1 MPIGIDLGSRFVK
14 IVQTADFMEFKKI
27 RLDTVQFL
35 TQRVKT
41 ESKKT
46 KHALVLADLGFEPEK
61 YLVVTGY
68 GKHLMGKKIKAVTE
82 IRAHFRGACFQT
94 GLEDFILVEMGGQ
107 DSKVLWVRDKKVM
120 DFQTN
125 DKCAAGTGRYLEN
138 MARLLNIGV
147 KELSREVDEP
157 IQINN
162 TCAIFGETEII
173 GYLMEQV
180 PLKRI
185 CAGINDSVAR
195 RVIQMVRRYPPLP
208 LILCGGVALN
218 RGVKVLLSRRTGR
231 PVIIPKEPQFNGA
244 IGCCLEG
251 VSKEKIYEWSNK
263 GKAQLPR
270 KLGLPDDLH

>member
-14 IVQTADFMEFKKI
+14 IVQTADFKEFKKI

-35 TQRVKT
+35 TKRLKT
-41 ESKKT
+41 DST
-46 KHALVLADLGFEPEK
+46 QANRLLNLADLGLTPENS
-61 YLVVTGY
+61 LVVTGY
-68 GKHLMGKKIKAVTE
+68 GKHLLGRKIKAISE

-94 GLEDFILVEMGGQ
+94 GLREFILVELGGQ
-107 DSKVLWVRDKKVM
+107 DSKVLLVQGKKVL

-138 MARLLNIGV
+138 MARLLNLSV
-147 KELSREVDEP
+147 KQLSRADQDP

-180 PLKRI
+180 PIKTI

-195 RVIQMVRRYPPLP
+195 QIIRMIRRYPSLS
-208 LILCGGVALN
+208 LVLCGGVALN
-218 RGVKVLLSRRTGR
+218 QGVVKRLSRRYGQ
-231 PVIIPKEPQFNGA
+231 PVIIPKDPQFNGA
-244 IGCCLEG
+244 LGCCLEG
-251 VSKEKIYEWSNK
+251 LSMEKISS
-263 GKAQLPR
+263 LR
-270 KLGLPDDLH
+270 V